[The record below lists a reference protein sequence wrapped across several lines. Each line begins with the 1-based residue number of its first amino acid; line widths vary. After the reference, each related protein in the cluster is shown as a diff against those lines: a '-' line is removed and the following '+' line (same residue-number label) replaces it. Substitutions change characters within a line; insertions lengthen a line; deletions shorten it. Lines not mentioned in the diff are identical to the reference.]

1 MIQNPQAENT
11 GWNEFLHLFKQEEV
25 PARTVLLK
33 EGTISKKAF
42 YIEKG
47 SVRAWFN
54 NDGKDVT
61 FQFFFEGQG
70 VASIESFR
78 TNQPS
83 LLTIE
88 TIEPCVLRSIS
99 KKDFQQVL
107 ESSPR
112 IRQQIEEYNFQR
124 LIFYQK
130 LFLSRI
136 KDNPEKRY
144 KEFLE
149 NNPEI
154 FQRVPQHYIASYLG
168 ITSVSLSRIRNR
180 K

>member
-1 MIQNPQAENT
+1 MKESFRTEGEEWSQ
-11 GWNEFLHLFKQEEV
+11 FFHLFKKEEV
-25 PARTVLLK
+25 PAKTVLLR
-33 EGTISKKAF
+33 EGEVSRKAF
-42 YIEKG
+42 YIEEG
-47 SVRAWFN
+47 CIRAWFN

-70 VASIESFR
+70 VSSIESFR

-83 LLTIE
+83 LFTIE
-88 TIEPCVLRSIS
+88 TIEPCVLRSVS
-99 KKDFQQVL
+99 KTDFQTILDQ
-107 ESSPR
+107 SPI
-112 IRQQIEEYNFQR
+112 IRQQIEEQTFQR

-144 KEFLE
+144 RDLLQ
-149 NNPEI
+149 NSPEI
-154 FQRVPQHYIASYLG
+154 LQRVPQHYIASFLG
-168 ITSVSLSRIRNR
+168 ITPVSLSRIRNR